1 MRRFRMKHGP
11 EGEMMGRE
19 DMRRC
24 HRHIGG
30 PCRRDLESVLD
41 PNDLDGLFMACA
53 RRMRHERHRR
63 FGSTQDRIVRILNE
77 NGGTMGQKA
86 LQLLLGVQPGSI
98 SEILSKMEEKG
109 LIIRDK
115 DDDDRRA
122 SLIRLNTEVKDE
134 EKAVSLF
141 DVLSDE
147 EKESLKAI
155 LNKVL
160 TENRKEEE

>member
-1 MRRFRMKHGP
+1 MRRFRMEH
-11 EGEMMGRE
+11 EFDGEMMGRE
-19 DMRRC
+19 HMRMCR
-24 HRHIGG
+24 RHIGG
-30 PCRRDLESVLD
+30 PCKRDREFTLD

-63 FGSTQDRIVRILNE
+63 FGSTQDRIIRILNE

-115 DDDDRRA
+115 DDDDHRA
-122 SLIRLNTEVKDE
+122 SLIRLNTEVKNE
-134 EKAVSLF
+134 EKEVSLF